1 MRICVFSGTTEGHE
15 LSRFLA
21 ANGVPAEVFV
31 ATEYGAA
38 VMEPMPGITVHEG
51 RLDENEIAA
60 RLDADTLLIDATH
73 PYAALVTDNLRTAC
87 AKTGARY
94 ERLLRP
100 ALRHGEGETVPD
112 TEAAV
117 AWLSR
122 HPGKVLLT
130 TGSKELEASTAVEN
144 FAERLYPRVLPED
157 GSWDREKP
165 IGCSSARRR
174 VQLAQLFPGIE
185 VKPVR
190 GNVQTRLRRLDS
202 GEYGALVL
210 AAAGLHRLGLEN
222 RISRYFSPEEMLPAA
237 GQGILA
243 VQAREG
249 ECRAAAQLLDD
260 AETRVCALAE
270 RAFIRA
276 LGGGCFSPAA
286 AYAVLE
292 NGMLRLRGLYVSADE
307 RSLIRGE
314 LTGAPETG
322 ERLGCMLAER
332 LRRQAEEET

>member
-1 MRICVFSGTTEGHE
+1 MRRLGECELVTMKTTGDKILDRTLDKVGGKGLFVKE
-15 LSRFLA
+15 LDRALA
-21 ANGVPAEVFV
+21 AGEVDL
-31 ATEYGAA
+31 
-38 VMEPMPGITVHEG
+38 TVHSLKDVPMEQPDG
-51 RLDENEIAA
+51 LPLIAFPKRADA
-60 RLDADTLLIDATH
+60 RDAL
-73 PYAALVTDNLRTAC
+73 
-87 AKTGARY
+87 
-94 ERLLRP
+94 
-100 ALRHGEGETVPD
+100 
-112 TEAAV
+112 
-117 AWLSR
+117 
-122 HPGKVLLT
+122 
-130 TGSKELEASTAVEN
+130 
-144 FAERLYPRVLPED
+144 VLPED

-174 VQLAQLFPGIE
+174 VQLSRLFPGIE

-190 GNVQTRLRRLDS
+190 GNVQTRMRRLDS

-260 AETRVCALAE
+260 AETRACALAE

-292 NGMLRLRGLYVSADE
+292 NGTLRLRGLYVSADE
-307 RSLIRGE
+307 RRLIRGE

-322 ERLGCMLAER
+322 EQLGCILAKR

>member
-1 MRICVFSGTTEGHE
+1 MIKVGSRDSRLAVVQAEEVMRRLGECELVTMKTTGDKILDRTLDKVGGKGLFVKE
-15 LSRFLA
+15 LDRALA
-21 ANGVPAEVFV
+21 AGEVDL
-31 ATEYGAA
+31 
-38 VMEPMPGITVHEG
+38 TVHSLKDVPMEQPDG
-51 RLDENEIAA
+51 LPIIAFPKRADA
-60 RLDADTLLIDATH
+60 RDAL
-73 PYAALVTDNLRTAC
+73 
-87 AKTGARY
+87 
-94 ERLLRP
+94 
-100 ALRHGEGETVPD
+100 
-112 TEAAV
+112 
-117 AWLSR
+117 
-122 HPGKVLLT
+122 
-130 TGSKELEASTAVEN
+130 
-144 FAERLYPRVLPED
+144 VLPED
-157 GSWDREKP
+157 GSWDMEKP

-174 VQLAQLFPGIE
+174 VQLARLFPGIE

-243 VQAREG
+243 VQGRQGETYEWEG